1 MYPAATLVCYGI
13 QSTGYKDKNQQLIR
27 KRIIAGL
34 RAQMIMPNDV
44 DILEQNADALDST
57 VCLVAAK
64 DFIEGDLY
72 YPEDISLAKR
82 EGWIWAKR
90 I

>member
-1 MYPAATLVCYGI
+1 
-13 QSTGYKDKNQQLIR
+13 
-27 KRIIAGL
+27 
-34 RAQMIMPNDV
+34 MIMPNDV